1 MELLLNLLNSGLLA
15 QVEIET
21 VTEEGI
27 ASITGFSLLISVGG
41 LIFAGFKLL
50 TGELISAIYA
60 LLGGITIGAA
70 PIIARALIVQ

>member
-27 ASITGFSLLISVGG
+27 SNLMKFAILISISGM
-41 LIFAGFKLL
+41 IYSGFKLL
-50 TGELISAIYA
+50 TGDLISAIYA
-60 LLGGITIGAA
+60 LLGGIIIGAA
-70 PIIARALIVQ
+70 PIIARALVVQ